1 MTSRETLECR
11 IYVAEDAMYRRSDDL
26 NRLLHELESTLKD
39 LVAEVHQ
46 ALCEE
51 GQTPLEAKTGR
62 IVEAVEAFHEGID
75 LAQITAEAERVSS
88 LKGLIADFEREVAET
103 APRPRCETTP
113 GLEVLA
119 AAVS

>member
-11 IYVAEDAMYRRSDDL
+11 IYVAEDAMYRRSDEL
-26 NRLLHELESTLKD
+26 NRHLHDLESKLKD
-39 LVAEVHQ
+39 LLAGVHQ

-62 IVEAVEAFHEGID
+62 IVQAVEAFHGRID

-88 LKGLIADFEREVAET
+88 LKGLIADFERDVAESE
-103 APRPRCETTP
+103 PRPSSETTP
-113 GLEVLA
+113 VEVLA
-119 AAVS
+119 ATVS